1 MKTEALQPLGA
12 VVTGIEVGS
21 LDALTAHRLSGL
33 LARHGVLILPDQ
45 QVDDERFLAF
55 LQSLGPL
62 TFTKGET
69 PVDGFPDL
77 NVVSNVGRSAPP
89 RSSWHVDTSYVSEP
103 PAYTALRVVEVP
115 AQGGETLFSDQYA
128 AYDTLEE
135 DLRDELAGRLITH
148 VASGVELGAEDE
160 HEAAHPVFRQH
171 PISAFTS
178 LYLTTPA
185 RCRAISGMEDDRSRE
200 VVEALYA
207 HSTREDNVLRHAWAT
222 GDVVI
227 WDNGCVLH
235 KADHSGVDGDRVLHR
250 GLVAS
255 YPTL

>member
-1 MKTEALQPLGA
+1 MKTEVLQPLGA
-12 VVTGIEVGS
+12 VVTDVEVGA
-21 LDALTAHRLSGL
+21 LDPLSAHRLTDL
-33 LARHGVLILPDQ
+33 LARNGVLILPDQ
-45 QVDDERFLAF
+45 DVDDERFLAF

-69 PVDGFPDL
+69 AVDGFPDL
-77 NVVSNVGRSAPP
+77 NVVSNVGRSTPP
-89 RSSWHVDTSYVSEP
+89 RSNWHVDTSYVSEP

-128 AYDTLEE
+128 AYDTLDES
-135 DLRDELAGRLITH
+135 LRDELAGRLITH
-148 VASGVELGAEDE
+148 VASGVQLDEDDE
-160 HEAAHPVFRQH
+160 HEASHPVFRQH
-171 PISAFTS
+171 PISTYTS

-185 RCRAISGMEDDRSRE
+185 RCRAISGLEDDRSRE
-200 VVEALYA
+200 VVEQLYA
-207 HSTREDNVLRHAWAT
+207 HSTREENVLRHAWAP

-250 GLVAS
+250 GLVAR
-255 YPTL
+255 YPTQ

>member
-1 MKTEALQPLGA
+1 MKTAALEPLGA
-12 VVTGIEVGS
+12 VVTDVRVDT
-21 LDALTAHRLSGL
+21 LDAFTAHRLTDL
-33 LARHGVLILPDQ
+33 LARSGVLILPDQ
-45 QVDDERFLAF
+45 DADDARFLNF
-55 LQSLGPL
+55 LASFGPL

-69 PVDGFPDL
+69 PVEGYPDL
-77 NVVSNVGRSAPP
+77 NVVSNVGRSTPP
-89 RSSWHVDTSYVSEP
+89 KSNWHVDTSYISQP

-128 AYDTLEE
+128 AYDTLDD
-135 DLRDELAGRLITH
+135 DLRDELAGRQITH
-148 VASGVELGAEDE
+148 VASGVELDDDDE
-160 HEAAHPVFRQH
+160 HEAHHPVFRLH
-171 PISAFTS
+171 PISSYTS

-185 RCRAISGMEDDRSRE
+185 RCRAISGMSDEESRE
-200 VVEALYA
+200 IIEALYA
-207 HSTREDNVLRHAWAT
+207 HSTREENVMRHAWAP

-250 GLVAS
+250 GLVAA